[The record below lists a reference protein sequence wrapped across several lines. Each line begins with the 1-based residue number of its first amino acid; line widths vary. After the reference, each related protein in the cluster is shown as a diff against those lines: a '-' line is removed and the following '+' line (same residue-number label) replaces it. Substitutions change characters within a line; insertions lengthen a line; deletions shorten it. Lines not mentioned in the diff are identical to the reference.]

1 MTRVV
6 IFGANSAIAVA
17 CARLWARRGAHFC
30 LVGRRGDALETVAA
44 DLRVRGAASVVT
56 QVADLAQLDGLPA
69 LVERVRADLDGVDIA
84 LIAQGALT
92 DEVRAERDFEYLR
105 EQLNL
110 NAVAPMILMQSL
122 ASVMSEQGRGTLAV
136 ISSVAGD
143 RGRALNGAYG
153 SAKSAIT
160 SFASALR
167 QRLSANGVNVLTIKP
182 GSVDTPM
189 TAQRPKGLLW
199 SDTTTVA
206 RDIVS
211 AVDRRASV
219 LYTPRYWRLV
229 MLLVR
234 LIPERYFVN
243 LRF

>member
-30 LVGRRGDALETVAA
+30 LVGRRGEALETVAA
-44 DLRVRGAASVVT
+44 DLRVRGAALVVT

-69 LVERVRADLDGVDIA
+69 LVERVRADLDGIDIV

-160 SFASALR
+160 VFASALR
-167 QRLSANGVNVLTIKP
+167 QRLSASGVNVLTIKP

-189 TAQRPKGLLW
+189 TAQRCKGLLW
-199 SDTTTVA
+199 SEPATVA
-206 RDIVS
+206 CDIVS

-219 LYTPRYWRLV
+219 LHTPGYWRFV

-234 LIPERYFVN
+234 LIPERYFIN